1 LTVGGYQFSLMSLAA
16 MNSMSPVRT
25 AGSIVAVF
33 FIFAHAE
40 AAEPTAFQVRVMGQG
55 PSVIFIPGF
64 TCPGS
69 VWDAT
74 VDAIKAD
81 HQCHVITIA
90 GFAGI
95 PASGVE
101 PILRGVR
108 DQLIDYIHDKHLD
121 RPVIVGHSMGG
132 FLALWIGER
141 EPALVGKL
149 IVVDE
154 PPFLGLYFDS
164 DATVETTKPI
174 AEKFKARMQNDTQ
187 EEFRIQNTAV
197 LQRMIPSPEQ
207 ANRLAEETGKS
218 DPKVAGDAYYELLT
232 SDLRPDLSKI
242 ESPVLIVSALLGK
255 PEGVTNEETMAF
267 VRAEYSGLKR
277 AEFSFFDN
285 AHHFVFFDEPD
296 KWIAVL
302 KSALDSS
309 W

>member
-1 LTVGGYQFSLMSLAA
+1 MS
-16 MNSMSPVRT
+16 SMSHIRT
-25 AGSIVAVF
+25 AGSIVALL
-33 FIFAHAE
+33 FILANVE
-40 AAEPTAFQVRVMGQG
+40 AAEPTAFQVRVTGQG
-55 PSVIFIPGF
+55 RPVIFIPGF

-69 VWDAT
+69 VWDT
-74 VDAIKAD
+74 TIDAIKAD

-108 DQLIDYIHDKHLD
+108 DQLVDYIHDKHLD

-141 EPALVGKL
+141 EPAIAGKL

-174 AEKFKARMQNDTQ
+174 AERFKARMQNDTP
-187 EEFRIQNTAV
+187 EEFRTQNTAV
-197 LQRMIPSPEQ
+197 LQKMIPSPEQ
-207 ANRLAEETGKS
+207 ANRLAEETGKT

-242 ESPVLIVSALLGK
+242 ESPVLVVSALLGK

-267 VRAEYSGLKR
+267 VRAEYSALKH
-277 AEFSFFDN
+277 AEFSFFEN